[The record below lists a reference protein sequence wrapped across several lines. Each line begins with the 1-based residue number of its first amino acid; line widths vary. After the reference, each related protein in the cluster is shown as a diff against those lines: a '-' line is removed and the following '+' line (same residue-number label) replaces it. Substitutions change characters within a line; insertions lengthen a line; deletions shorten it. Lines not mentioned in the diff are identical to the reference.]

1 MAAITLTVFI
11 NNDGDLFAYG
21 EAIAGFLPYVN
32 CLLKKTGSPKRYKN
46 LIGITLGT
54 GSGGGI
60 VCDGELFIGDNS
72 IAGEVWMLRNKL
84 APQMNAEEG
93 ASFRAVR
100 RAYATGAGIPF
111 DQSPDPRGIEQIAL
125 WEKPGHGAA
134 AMDASRQLGEVL
146 GDAMG
151 NALTLID
158 GLAVIGGGLSKGH
171 PLFLPTLVEKLNGFY
186 ADTRGKQF
194 HRLASTAFNL
204 EDPEQLGTFLMGDIR
219 EITVPGNDRKIKH
232 DPLQRTGVGM
242 SRLGTSVAVAVGAN
256 AFALKKL
263 L

>member
-1 MAAITLTVFI
+1 
-11 NNDGDLFAYG
+11 
-21 EAIAGFLPYVN
+21 
-32 CLLKKTGSPKRYKN
+32 
-46 LIGITLGT
+46 
-54 GSGGGI
+54 
-60 VCDGELFIGDNS
+60 
-72 IAGEVWMLRNKL
+72 
-84 APQMNAEEG
+84 
-93 ASFRAVR
+93 
-100 RAYATGAGIPF
+100 
-111 DQSPDPRGIEQIAL
+111 
-125 WEKPGHGAA
+125 
-134 AMDASRQLGEVL
+134 
-146 GDAMG
+146 
-151 NALTLID
+151 LTLID

-219 EITVPGNDRKIKH
+219 EIMVPGNDRKIKH